1 MTDVLTVKP
10 RRALLGQGLLAAAMI
25 VVPVFAVLLWLSR
38 DSAAFPYV
46 VGLLAATVLA
56 AAVWAALFLSVEVR
70 VSGDEIVR
78 RTIWGRRVTIP
89 VSGVSRSLVLDLHR
103 TMATQAHPQLF
114 VLDDDERALVR
125 LRGEYWGRHDMELLV
140 GRLRAPVQ
148 RLQHPVTLG
157 ELQVTN
163 PHMLYWFERKPS
175 LRSE

>member
-1 MTDVLTVKP
+1 MLTVKP

-38 DSAAFPYV
+38 DSAAFV
-46 VGLLAATVLA
+46 VVIALLVAAVLA
-56 AAVWAALFLSVEVR
+56 SAIWAVLFLRVEVR
-70 VSGDEIVR
+70 VTGDEIVR

-89 VSGVSRSLVLDLHR
+89 LSKVSRALVLDLHR

-114 VLDDDERALVR
+114 VLDNDERALVR

-175 LRSE
+175 LRSD

>member
-1 MTDVLTVKP
+1 VTDVLTVKP

-114 VLDDDERALVR
+114 VR

>member
-1 MTDVLTVKP
+1 
-10 RRALLGQGLLAAAMI
+10 
-25 VVPVFAVLLWLSR
+25 
-38 DSAAFPYV
+38 
-46 VGLLAATVLA
+46 
-56 AAVWAALFLSVEVR
+56 
-70 VSGDEIVR
+70 
-78 RTIWGRRVTIP
+78 
-89 VSGVSRSLVLDLHR
+89 
-103 TMATQAHPQLF
+103 LF